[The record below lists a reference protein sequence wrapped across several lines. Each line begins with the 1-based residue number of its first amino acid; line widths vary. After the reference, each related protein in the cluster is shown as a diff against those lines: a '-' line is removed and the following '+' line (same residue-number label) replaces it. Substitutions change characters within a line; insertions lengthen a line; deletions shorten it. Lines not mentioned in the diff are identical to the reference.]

1 MKRQLV
7 SIKCAS
13 ESIFTSLWMEMA
25 VCDGEVR
32 LMFEEGDQA
41 IWLCASSAD
50 EMRKMLETALE
61 MLDQLTNAD

>member
-1 MKRQLV
+1 
-7 SIKCAS
+7 
-13 ESIFTSLWMEMA
+13 MEMA

-41 IWLCASSAD
+41 IWLCANSAD